1 MNARMHEMLQ
11 EYVLGRCS
19 EVDDAEVTAALA
31 PTPELRRELRELRE
45 TIALSQNV
53 GEARPRPEA
62 RAKLLSSLQGP
73 ERRFAFVGDLMRLF
87 DLGAERVRELLR
99 AIDDPASWEPGPLQG
114 IFVMHFAGGP
124 NALAPDT
131 GFVRLAAGL
140 KFPVHR
146 HLGPEVNYV
155 LEGALLNGDGTLYLP
170 GEAAALNKGTVHDF
184 SIPDGSDTLLAVA
197 QVGFELV

>member
-1 MNARMHEMLQ
+1 MSDRAREILQ

-19 EVDDAEVTAALA
+19 PADEAELLLELA
-31 PTPELRRELRELRE
+31 RSPELRRELRQLRE
-45 TIALSQNV
+45 AIAASLMV
-53 GEARPRPEA
+53 GEVSPRPQA
-62 RAKLLSSLQGP
+62 RMRLLDAVQGP
-73 ERRFAFVGDLMRLF
+73 ERRFAFVADLVKLF

-99 AIDDPASWEPGPLQG
+99 AIDDPASWEAGPLPG

-140 KFPVHR
+140 KFPFHR

-155 LEGALLNGDGTLYLP
+155 LEGAVRNGDGTLYLP
-170 GEAAALNKGTVHDF
+170 GEAISLEQGTEHEF
-184 SIPDGSDTLLAVA
+184 SIPESADTLVAVA